1 VRGRPKRK
9 RVRRIRPESAD
20 RRNLICS
27 MKAFCDSKRK
37 QEKRGGSLHMH
48 SAVSICPPVIVV
60 YPCNM
65 KEDEKRVHLNMTRWD
80 EEQGCKRVDHTEKL
94 KCELRARGPDDR
106 NLFPV
111 PDSKGG

>member
-1 VRGRPKRK
+1 MLNEGILRLQTQTRK
-9 RVRRIRPESAD
+9 
-20 RRNLICS
+20 
-27 MKAFCDSKRK
+27 KG
-37 QEKRGGSLHMH
+37 GGSLHTH
-48 SAVSICPPVIVV
+48 SAVSICPPVTVV

-65 KEDEKRVHLNMTRWD
+65 KEDEKRVHFNMTRWD

-106 NLFPV
+106 NLFAV